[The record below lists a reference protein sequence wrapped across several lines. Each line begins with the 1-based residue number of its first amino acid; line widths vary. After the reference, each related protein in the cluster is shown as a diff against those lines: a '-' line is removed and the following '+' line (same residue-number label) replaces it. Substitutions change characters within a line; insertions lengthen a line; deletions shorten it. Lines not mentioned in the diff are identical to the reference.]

1 MKDKQFYTT
10 GEASQLLQIS
20 RATVSRKF
28 DSGVLGGKRNPITGE
43 RLISD
48 ESILSFMK
56 KYNLPE
62 SPVIS
67 RKTADELPLTPE
79 KATINL
85 VVASPQKK
93 LFNTLSCSLK
103 SVSPFK
109 TVQFENGYDAVIHCS
124 NNLPDILILD
134 ENLKHISF
142 NDVIRSLRQVDKRHK
157 INIIL
162 ILKSFDPVKIDEL
175 NADSFLFWDMIV
187 SQKPDH
193 QHEII
198 AYTIGRLLDN
208 QDIIHYFEERTITNS
223 RLSQYHNTVEWVQEI
238 SASLH
243 TRISNACTQLESA
256 ASNDNSLDD
265 AVKTISGANMML
277 RYVLSPLRMISDT
290 QHPSKTLLQL
300 DDIIDRCISIME
312 LITSSKYHVR
322 KPDSI
327 GAVAGDEELIAGV
340 ILHLLMNAGKTASG
354 DGTVKITLQTI
365 QSGKARKPLAANTE
379 YIHITIADN
388 NERNPDTFGIHIYE
402 PIISSTSGFT
412 GKRISAVQNAVEL
425 NNGHIAV
432 ESIPGKGTSVNL
444 YFPVS
449 SSNDGFEM
457 ND

>member
-43 RLISD
+43 RLISH

-79 KATINL
+79 KATIKL

-93 LFNTLSCSLK
+93 LFNTLFCSLK
-103 SVSPFK
+103 SVSQFT
-109 TVQFENGYDAVIHCS
+109 TVLFENGYDAVIHCS
-124 NNLPDILILD
+124 NNIPDILILD

-142 NDVIRSLRQVDKRHK
+142 NDVIRSLRQLDKSHN

-162 ILKSFDPVKIDEL
+162 ILKSFDPVKIDDL
-175 NADSFLFWDMIV
+175 NADSFLFWDMLV

-208 QDIIHYFEERTITNS
+208 QDIIHYYEERTITNA

-256 ASNDNSLDD
+256 ASNNNSLDD
-265 AVKTISGANMML
+265 AVRTIRSANMML
-277 RYVLSPLRMISDT
+277 RYILSPLRMIPDIQNS
-290 QHPSKTLLQL
+290 SKTLLQL
-300 DDIIDRCISIME
+300 DDIIDRCISILE
-312 LITSSKYHVR
+312 LTTSSKYHVK
-322 KPDSI
+322 KPGRLEAI
-327 GAVAGDEELIAGV
+327 EGDEELIAGV
-340 ILHLLMNAGKTASG
+340 ILHLLMNSNKTTSG
-354 DGTVKITLQTI
+354 DGNIKITLQI
-365 QSGKARKPLAANTE
+365 IHSGKAQKPLLANTE
-379 YIHITIADN
+379 YIHITIADIN
-388 NERNPDTFGIHIYE
+388 KGIPDTFGIQIYE
-402 PIISSTSGFT
+402 PIISSKSGGT
-412 GKRISAVQNAVEL
+412 EKKISTVQNAVEL
-425 NNGHIAV
+425 NNGHIDV
-432 ESIPGKGTSVNL
+432 VSVPGKGTSVNL

-449 SSNDGFEM
+449 SSNDGVEM
-457 ND
+457 